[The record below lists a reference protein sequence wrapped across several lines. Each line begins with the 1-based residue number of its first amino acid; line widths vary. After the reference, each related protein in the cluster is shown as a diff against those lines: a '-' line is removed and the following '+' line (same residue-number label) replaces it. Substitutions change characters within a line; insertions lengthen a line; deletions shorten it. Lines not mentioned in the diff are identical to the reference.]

1 MFALLGCFAVYA
13 GGRKLFGR
21 RTALLA
27 CVVLATSGLYYAM
40 SWVADLDMGLSALLT
55 CALIS
60 FLLGTREP
68 PGLRRRS
75 AMWAF
80 FAFAAL
86 AVLEKGLIGI
96 VIPSLVIGTWILVV
110 GEWNVLKNL
119 YLPSGLALF
128 LTIAAPWHVLVA
140 KINPEFLDFYFIRE
154 HLQRFLYKNGPLD
167 HPWTFVPV
175 LFIGFFP

>member
-1 MFALLGCFAVYA
+1 MVAASLARHVRLARLSCGLCGWKEAIRAENRPARLRRAGYFRAVL
-13 GGRKLFGR
+13 RDEPGR
-21 RTALLA
+21 R
-27 CVVLATSGLYYAM
+27 SRYGLIGPTNLR
-40 SWVADLDMGLSALLT
+40 VDF
-55 CALIS
+55 

-80 FAFAAL
+80 FVFAAL

-140 KINPEFLDFYFIRE
+140 KINPEFLDFYFIR
-154 HLQRFLYKNGPLD
+154 
-167 HPWTFVPV
+167 
-175 LFIGFFP
+175 